1 MDGRH
6 GVGAGVTMM
15 LPCRLP
21 VSTTLTQGARNGKKL
36 LEQGTA
42 SWVYAIGEKQSV
54 GENITITMYFRS
66 YMEVPIHFALFFGS
80 GRENKS
86 TDKLI
91 LLIHLK

>member
-1 MDGRH
+1 MAVGSGGHQFGLGGASLTYLSILFLFRLF
-6 GVGAGVTMM
+6 GVV
-15 LPCRLP
+15 L
-21 VSTTLTQGARNGKKL
+21 
-36 LEQGTA
+36 
-42 SWVYAIGEKQSV
+42 WVYAIGEKQSV